1 MRGRQEH
8 GRCDWRLA
16 AAGQDLDGSHGLVS
30 ELGLLLLVALDVL
43 EEVVRPDEGPG
54 AGAAH
59 ELLLPGVRPLVAA
72 QLVAP
77 GEDLVTL
84 GIGAVKRLLS

>member
-1 MRGRQEH
+1 M
-8 GRCDWRLA
+8 
-16 AAGQDLDGSHGLVS
+16 AGQDLDGSHGLVR

-43 EEVVRPDEGPG
+43 EKMVRPDEGPG

-72 QLVAP
+72 QLVTA
-77 GEDLVTL
+77 GEDLITL
-84 GIGAVKRLLS
+84 GVGAVKRLLS